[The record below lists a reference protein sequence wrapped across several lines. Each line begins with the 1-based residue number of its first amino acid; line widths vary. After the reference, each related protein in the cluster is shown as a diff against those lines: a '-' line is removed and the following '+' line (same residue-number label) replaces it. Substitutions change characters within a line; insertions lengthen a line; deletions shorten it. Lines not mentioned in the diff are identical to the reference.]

1 MCTQAFLSR
10 LPRYVCSQKLVMR
23 IFITHLEHLAI
34 YSWHQYVHKPCSLVC
49 SKLASYL
56 GARVF
61 WGQEFQKCQQMKH
74 R

>member
-1 MCTQAFLSR
+1 M
-10 LPRYVCSQKLVMR
+10 CSQKLVMR
-23 IFITHLEHLAI
+23 ILITHLEHLAI
-34 YSWHQYVHKPCSLVC
+34 YSWPQYIHKPYSLVC

-61 WGQEFQKCQQMKH
+61 GGQEFQKCQQMKH